1 MPAKLPEELI
11 RKRPRT
17 VADLEPGSEAFV
29 PLYSIVV
36 DLDRSVY
43 LFRNAELESTDEKSV
58 RVRRDDKGAYHPR
71 LEGVNKQFDLKD
83 LELYKPRGLVVPI
96 ESISGMAD
104 SK

>member
-43 LFRNAELESTDEKSV
+43 LFRNAELESTDEKSQ
-58 RVRRDDKGAYHPR
+58 RRTTFPAGRAGRTCIPFRAGSGWPDQRGQPCR
-71 LEGVNKQFDLKD
+71 FGPSGV
-83 LELYKPRGLVVPI
+83 
-96 ESISGMAD
+96 SAT
-104 SK
+104 